1 VFSAYIMNPDG
12 TNMRRVLNPL
22 DPEFRTMNPNWSP
35 DGEKIIFT
43 YYDLSVAGIGYVNSS
58 DIGGSTF
65 NSVYEEPWANSL
77 PRGPPCYS
85 PDGEKIVF
93 YRTGDGEIYLMNSDG
108 SNLENLT
115 NHPAR
120 DALPMFLPDGR
131 ILFVSDRANPNQIP
145 IQHDL
150 WLMNADGSN
159 PIRLTFEQGVEVDP
173 MVSCDGKYL
182 LFVHDIDM
190 SNPQIY
196 ITEFTNAWDRTKWT
210 QLTTQGSNSHPTW
223 RPKKED

>member
-1 VFSAYIMNPDG
+1 
-12 TNMRRVLNPL
+12 
-22 DPEFRTMNPNWSP
+22 MNPNWSP

-77 PRGPPCYS
+77 PRGPSYS
-85 PDGEKIVF
+85 PNGEKIVF
-93 YRTGDGEIYLMNSDG
+93 YRTGDREIYLMNSDG

-145 IQHDL
+145 MQHDL

-159 PIRLTFEQGVEVDP
+159 PIRLTFEQGVD
-173 MVSCDGKYL
+173 VS
-182 LFVHDIDM
+182 
-190 SNPQIY
+190 
-196 ITEFTNAWDRTKWT
+196 T
-210 QLTTQGSNSHPTW
+210 QLI
-223 RPKKED
+223 R